1 MKYRK
6 TLYTKTLILILK
18 GNMLKYI
25 FIHMQTT
32 LCSQNYIYIT
42 YLIPV
47 YCTTVQHTV
56 ALPLIYYILDP
67 NSLNP
72 QYHQMFAQVKTGNFC
87 KFTLSSAQQPES
99 LWSVL
104 AESMD
109 DTEPGSSPISPVVFP
124 WLMTT
129 EVRDMMGIHA
139 FASLTCVFL
148 YL

>member
-25 FIHMQTT
+25 FTHMQTT

-56 ALPLIYYILDP
+56 ALPLIYYILDS

-72 QYHQMFAQVKTGNFC
+72 QYHQMFAQVKTVVTFAN
-87 KFTLSSAQQPES
+87 LHYLLLNS
-99 LWSVL
+99 LRVY
-104 AESMD
+104 
-109 DTEPGSSPISPVVFP
+109 GQ
-124 WLMTT
+124 
-129 EVRDMMGIHA
+129 
-139 FASLTCVFL
+139 
-148 YL
+148 Y